1 MRILVGFFRRR
12 FDRDVERRLYGDQSV
27 FVSRAKIKHSYSI
40 SRFIGKN
47 YQKHTKKIHVAR

>member
-1 MRILVGFFRRR
+1 MRILVEFFRRR

-27 FVSRAKIKHSYSI
+27 FVSRAKIKQSYSI